1 MKLNPGST
9 KTDNIKINST
19 RSGYTGSRWRS
30 WRIHM
35 YVYMIIGLIL
45 FLGSCGTAQVAGI
58 WNTSGKVSV
67 TGQTITAT
75 GADPAEIRGF
85 MTIQE
90 ILAAYSVTWEEFYK
104 KFNLPPETA
113 LSSPLNTLEKISPD
127 FSVTKLKAWLTERPK

>member
-1 MKLNPGST
+1 MNLNPGST
-9 KTDNIKINST
+9 KTNNIKINSI
-19 RSGYTGSRWRS
+19 RSGSTGSRWRS

-45 FLGSCGTAQVAGI
+45 FLGSCGTAQLAGI

-75 GADPAEIRGF
+75 GADPAEIRGS

-90 ILAAYSVTWEEFYK
+90 ILTAYHVTWEDFYK
-104 KFNLPPETA
+104 QFNLPPDTS

-127 FSVTKLKAWLTERPK
+127 FSVTKLKAWLTERAK